1 MAHKKPVT
9 MVTFT
14 EGNEWLH
21 DKDER
26 GFFFFFFF
34 FTFFTVCP
42 LVSVILVLMY
52 TYYSKTE
59 TICFLKKHSVLN
71 AQ

>member
-14 EGNEWLH
+14 EGNEWLD
-21 DKDER
+21 DKDDR
-26 GFFFFFFF
+26 GFFFF

-42 LVSVILVLMY
+42 LVSLNLVLMY
-52 TYYSKTE
+52 TYYSKIE